1 MIDQSGKTPALPPRR
16 KGLRYLAWGSLL
28 LLLPLLLLAVALF
41 ALDTPS
47 GHRWLQQQ
55 INRSSVVQLASIEG
69 SLWNSLTLRDV
80 KLDSADVHLDID
92 RIELDWQPRALL
104 QGRVQLTALKIGRVD
119 LTLKPT
125 PPDRP
130 PSSPPLDLRLPL
142 AIVVDKAQIGSLH
155 LVQPAL
161 AFSAI
166 RFSFSSDG
174 RQHRFELAQL
184 VSAQGKSE
192 ASLVVDGKAP
202 FASSGS
208 FTFQGEVEERRIDAQ
223 GSFKG
228 ALRDLQLTGQLESP
242 GAKSV
247 IDARLDLFAPYAYQM
262 LREGRVTLDGINPA
276 RLLPGLPQ
284 AELDIRLD
292 LHSTGAQS
300 ASGALQIVNHRP
312 GALNAQLIPV
322 GQLDTQLAY
331 AGEQLQFSGLR
342 ATVGAGKIQGQGTI
356 GRGKLG
362 MELDIAALDLAR
374 LWNRQ
379 PATALSGKIALNGPW
394 LAPDIRADLADA
406 PRRARLQ
413 ADLGWLNPQ
422 KERRLQI
429 RQAQL
434 QRGSSK
440 LSGSGE
446 LNLQGKLDFKLAG
459 EFTRVNPAEFAAVP
473 VGQLSGTFKSE
484 GYLQPRPALALDYRL
499 SDSRFNGETLQGQGR
514 LRLENQRLADANL
527 WLMLGRNRVDAH
539 GALGA
544 KNDVLQAR
552 LDWPALRSLGKGF
565 SGSAV
570 GSVRISGALADPAI
584 DGQLNL
590 ADLVT
595 PLGIAVKGAR
605 VEAHLQQG
613 MQAPLR
619 LRLDATRWQQGD
631 LVLDKVLAQ
640 VDGSRGQ
647 HSASVSVSG
656 KAGTRPVD
664 LQAQLD
670 GGLDAGW
677 HWKGTLR
684 QLSVLG
690 PQPLRLLAPTTLE
703 AGSQRVSLGDS
714 RWSLG
719 KAQVNLQRTVWQ
731 PGQLETAGK
740 LSQLPLAD
748 WLKLA
753 GASDYSSDLV
763 LGGNWQL
770 QLGQNLRDLNGTINL
785 VRESGDSLWRGPVGN
800 RIPFELREAS
810 AQIKAVHNRI
820 DLSGVVRSA
829 RYGHVTVNGD
839 TRFDPA
845 SGQILEGAPVNLQA
859 RGELPQLAALN
870 PLLGPDLQLGGR
882 LNFDVRRSGTLK
894 AMSLSGAVNGDG
906 LSIRDLA
913 SGLSLHDGLIR
924 LTLADQRILLQQAT
938 FKGGQG
944 DVHAEGVIDLRGEI
958 PSGQAQVEANRLT
971 LFSRSDLLLVLSGK
985 GDLTMQKGQISV
997 SGKLR
1002 ADQGDIEYRSAEV
1015 PRLSD
1020 DVVVVGR
1027 ERPAPKTL
1035 PGFALSVDVDLG
1047 DDFRFRGYGLD
1058 AKLNGLLRLR
1068 AQPARPLTAN
1078 GVVRVKEGS
1087 YRAWGQRLEIERG
1100 QLSFLGA
1107 VDNPGLDILA
1117 MRRNQMVEA
1126 GVHVLGTALNPR
1138 VQLYSEPSVPDTQ
1151 KLAWLLF
1158 GHGTEGM
1165 EKSDSLLMLQA
1176 AHALLGG
1183 GKQGGGLED
1192 AILGQIGI
1200 DEVGMRSVR
1209 ETDGKS
1215 TQIVSV
1221 SKQLGRNFR
1230 VSLEKSINGLRDAVK
1245 GTLQLSRT
1253 WSLVT
1258 RVGNDESSVGASY
1271 TVQFE

>member
-1 MIDQSGKTPALPPRR
+1 MMDPVEKTPALPPRR
-16 KGLRYLAWGSLL
+16 KGWRYLAWGALL
-28 LLLPLLLLAVALF
+28 LLLPPLLLVVVLF
-41 ALDTPS
+41 GLDTAV

-55 INRSSVVQLASIEG
+55 INRSGVVQIASIEG
-69 SLWNSLTLRDV
+69 SLWHALTLREV
-80 KLDSADVHLDID
+80 KFDNADVHLDID
-92 RIELDWQPRALL
+92 QLELDWQPRALL
-104 QGRVQLTALKIGRVD
+104 RGRVYVAELKLGRVD
-119 LTLKPT
+119 LALKPT

-130 PSSPPLDLRLPL
+130 PSPVPQNLRLPL
-142 AIVVDKAQIGSLH
+142 AIAVDKAQIGSLH
-155 LVQPAL
+155 LAQPA
-161 AFSAI
+161 AVFSAI
-166 RFSFSSDG
+166 RFSFVSDG

-184 VSAQGKSE
+184 LAPQGTGE
-192 ASLVVDGKAP
+192 ASLAVDGVAP
-202 FASSGS
+202 FASSGR
-208 FTFQGEVEERRIDAQ
+208 FAFRGEIEERRVEAR
-223 GSFKG
+223 G
-228 ALRDLQLTGQLESP
+228 AIHGNLRDLALTGQAQSP
-242 GAKSV
+242 HAQGQV
-247 IDARLDLFAPYAYQM
+247 DARLDFFAPYAYQM
-262 LREGRVTLDGINPA
+262 LREGRVTLDRINPA
-276 RLLPGLPQ
+276 LLLPGWPQ

-292 LHSTGAQS
+292 LRSTGAQS
-300 ASGALQIVNHRP
+300 ASGALQIVNRRP
-312 GALNAQLIPV
+312 GALNAQSIPV

-331 AGEQLQFSGLR
+331 AGDALQFSALH
-342 ATVGAGKIQGQGTI
+342 ATVGAGKVQGQGTI
-356 GRGKLG
+356 GRGKLD
-362 MELDIAALDLAR
+362 MALEIAALDLAR
-374 LWNRQ
+374 LWSRQ
-379 PATALSGKIALNGPW
+379 PATALSGKIALTGPW

-413 ADLGWLNPQ
+413 VDLGWLNPQ

-434 QRGSSK
+434 QRGASR
-440 LSGSGE
+440 LNGSGE

-459 EFTRVNPAEFAAVP
+459 EFSRVNPAEFAAVP
-473 VGQLSGTFKSE
+473 AGQLSGTFKSE
-484 GYLQPRPALALDYRL
+484 GYLQPRPVLALDYRL
-499 SDSRFNGETLQGQGR
+499 NDSRFNGETLQGQGR
-514 LRLENQRLADANL
+514 LKLENQRLADADL
-527 WLMLGRNRVDAH
+527 WLMLGRNRVEAR

-544 KNDVLQAR
+544 KNDVLQAK
-552 LDWPALRSLGKGF
+552 LDLPALRSLGQGF

-570 GSVRISGALADPAI
+570 GAVRISGALADPAV

-590 ADLVT
+590 ADFVT
-595 PLGIAVKGAR
+595 PFGIAVKAAH
-605 VEAHLQQG
+605 VEARLQQG

-619 LRLDATRWQQGD
+619 LRVDATRWQQGD

-640 VDGSRGQ
+640 VDGSRNQ
-647 HSASVSVSG
+647 HSASVSVNG
-656 KAGTRPVD
+656 KAGARPIE

-670 GGLDAGW
+670 GGLDSGW
-677 HWKGTLR
+677 RWRGNLR
-684 QLSVLG
+684 ELNLQG
-690 PQPLRLLAPTTLE
+690 PQPLRLLAVTTLE

-719 KAQVNLQRTVWQ
+719 KAQLNLQRTVWQ
-731 PGQLETAGK
+731 PGQLESTGK

-753 GASDYSSDLV
+753 GASDFSSDLV
-763 LGGNWQL
+763 LGGSWQV
-770 QLGQNLRDLNGTINL
+770 QLGQNLRDLNGTLNL
-785 VRESGDSLWRGPVGN
+785 VREGGDSLWRGPIGN

-820 DLSGVVRSA
+820 DLSALVRSA
-829 RYGHVTVNGD
+829 RYGNVVVSGD
-839 TRFDPA
+839 TRVDPA
-845 SGQILEGAPVNLQA
+845 SGRILEGAPVNVQA

-894 AMSLSGAVNGDG
+894 AMALSGTVNGDG

-913 SGLSLHDGLIR
+913 SGLSLSDGLIR
-924 LTLADQRILLQQAT
+924 MTLADQRVMLQQAT

-944 DVHAEGVIDLRGEI
+944 HVRAAGVIDLRGEI

-971 LFSRSDLLLVLSGK
+971 LFSRSDLLLVVSGK

-997 SGKLR
+997 SGKLH

-1027 ERPAPKTL
+1027 ERPAPRAL
-1035 PGFALSVDVDLG
+1035 PAFALAVDVDLG

-1068 AQPARPLTAN
+1068 AQPGRSLAAN

-1117 MRRNQMVEA
+1117 MRRNQTVEA
-1126 GVHVLGTALNPR
+1126 GVVVLGTALNPR

-1151 KLAWLLF
+1151 KLSWLLF

-1165 EKSDSLLMLQA
+1165 ERSDSLLMLQA

-1183 GKQGGGLED
+1183 GKQSGGLED

-1200 DEVGMRSVR
+1200 DEVGMRTVR

-1245 GTLQLSRT
+1245 GTLQLSRN

-1258 RVGNDESSVGASY
+1258 RLGNDESSVGASY
-1271 TVQFE
+1271 SVQFE